1 MKGYT
6 ELNMEL
12 TKVQEDIKR
21 ETHKFAKE
29 VLRPASLE
37 LDKIDNPEE
46 MINNP
51 LFKATFK
58 NGYELGYHTILLPD
72 IWGGLGADPLE
83 THIIAEELGW
93 GSVDFAVGLGA
104 ACLPAFFATMVP
116 SERLAD
122 EIIVPFCENTD
133 ASIIGCWGMTEPE
146 HGSDVL
152 CPFTPQFKDPE
163 ISGQCK
169 ATLDADEWVIEGQ
182 KAAWVSNG
190 TIATH
195 CLLYPTVDPSM
206 GMSGGGICIVP
217 LDLDGVKKGKPLD
230 KIGQRALNQG
240 EIYFDRVRIPR
251 EYMLVDPDSYEAM
264 LDLTLSTANAFIG
277 TVHIGLARAAY
288 EEALEYAKNR
298 IQGGKPL
305 FEHQLI
311 KHKLFKMFT
320 KIETARSFSRAAMIY
335 NYNNTPPKI
344 EYSIASK
351 VYCTDVAMEVT
362 NDAIQIFGGNGL
374 SREYPIEK
382 FFRDARAGLIE
393 DGANDSLMITGAH
406 HL

>member
-6 ELNMEL
+6 ELNIDL
-12 TKVQEDIKR
+12 TKEQEDIKR

-58 NGYELGYHTILLPD
+58 KGYELGYHTILLPD

-169 ATLDADEWVIEGQ
+169 ATLDGDEWVIEGQ

-240 EIYFDRVRIPR
+240 ELYFDRVRIPR
-251 EYMLVDPDSYEAM
+251 EYMLIDPDSYEAM

-277 TVHIGLARAAY
+277 TVHLGLARAAY

-298 IQGGKPL
+298 IQGGKSL

-311 KHKLFKMFT
+311 KHKLFNMFT
-320 KIETARSFSRAAMIY
+320 KIEAARAFSRAAMIY

-374 SREYPIEK
+374 SREYPVEK